1 MIENFNDKLT
11 EKIWKGEKTRLDSVL
26 QQKALLKLRYIH
38 LAQEVT
44 DLLTPP
50 DNRLEMLKG
59 KRINQYSIRVD
70 RQYRICFRWTGTG
83 ASDVEFTDYH

>member
-1 MIENFNDKLT
+1 MIETFRDKLT
-11 EKIWKGEKTRLDSVL
+11 ENIWNGEKTRLDSGL

-38 LAQEVT
+38 LAQEIT

-50 DNRLEMLKG
+50 GNRLEALHGNRK
-59 KRINQYSIRVD
+59 NQYSIRVD
-70 RQYRICFRWTGTG
+70 RQYRICFKWTGAG